1 LDAAGTTQNRGI
13 TMSFTMDVKSELC
26 NEFPTSRCCVR
37 SHLAGIAGFC
47 GAYVIEGGKEILRM
61 RTESE
66 QIANRIVELCAEL
79 FDIEPEIVKTGKIY
93 SVDVVENL
101 PRVLTELGFM
111 QNGRVK
117 FWADPFVVHDECCKA
132 SFVSGAFLGGG
143 YVKTPKNGYHFEIK
157 THYRDLNRDLYE
169 IMTDIGF
176 EPKIVTRKSEYVC
189 YIKQSD
195 MICDILGLF
204 GATDSMFELCNV
216 KIFNDMKNKVTRR
229 ANCDIANINKSVA
242 AAAEQLAAINKI
254 KSKKGLGALP
264 PVLEEMA
271 HLRLENPDANLKEL
285 GDLVNPPISK
295 SGVNHRLKK
304 IIQFSEEL

>member
-1 LDAAGTTQNRGI
+1 
-13 TMSFTMDVKSELC
+13 MSFTMDIKSELC
-26 NEFPTSRCCVR
+26 NEIPSSRCCMR
-37 SHLAGIAGFC
+37 AHLAGIAGFC
-47 GAYVIEGGKEILRM
+47 GAYIIERKKEIFRM

-66 QIANRIVELCAEL
+66 KIAERIVGLCCEL
-79 FDIEPEIVKTGKIY
+79 FDTEPEIVKTGKIY
-93 SVDVVENL
+93 SIDITENL
-101 PRVLTELGFM
+101 TRILTELGFM
-111 QNGRVK
+111 QNGVVR
-117 FWADPFVVHDECCKA
+117 FLADPFVVHDECCKA

-157 THYRDLNRDLYE
+157 THYRDLNRDLAE
-169 IMTDIGF
+169 IMSDIGF
-176 EPKIVTRKSEYVC
+176 EPKSVTRKSEYVS

-271 HLRLENPDANLKEL
+271 NLRLENPDANLKEL

-304 IIQFSEEL
+304 IIQFAEEL

>member
-1 LDAAGTTQNRGI
+1 
-13 TMSFTMDVKSELC
+13 MSFTMDVKNELC
-26 NEFPTSRCCVR
+26 NEIPSSRCCMR
-37 SHLAGIAGFC
+37 AHLSGIAGFC
-47 GAYVIEGGKEILRM
+47 GAYVIENKKEIFRM

-66 QIANRIVELCAEL
+66 CIAGRIEGLFCEL
-79 FDIEPEIVKTGKIY
+79 FDTEPQITKTGKIY
-93 SVDVVENL
+93 AIDVTENL
-101 PRVLTELGFM
+101 PRIMTELGFM
-111 QNGRVK
+111 QNGVVRFLV
-117 FWADPFVVHDECCKA
+117 DPFVVHDECCKA

-157 THYRDLNRDLYE
+157 THYRDLNRDLSE
-169 IMTDIGF
+169 IMSDIGF
-176 EPKIVTRKSEYVC
+176 EPKIVTRKSEYVS

-271 HLRLENPDANLKEL
+271 NLRLENPDANLKEL
-285 GDLVNPPISK
+285 GDMVNPPISK

-304 IIQFSEEL
+304 IIQFAEEL